1 MKRIIIISLCLF
13 VLTSCTNFINETIY
27 DKVLTEESPTE
38 TINFIGNIQ
47 ANGALPSTIFELVKN
62 DQTRSALPTI
72 SNLSLFATATTSDGS
87 LNRTGIFLESSHN
100 IRFSISLSTGHTW
113 TITCGLKTS
122 NGAIVFSDSCQVTI
136 TNDNPVFSY
145 NFQPQITEG
154 SGSVNLPI
162 TLENGTNID
171 HITATCPSSSWNA
184 SVDDI
189 SSPSLV
195 ASDIPC
201 GSYEVT
207 INFYENSNI
216 LKYSTT
222 QSITVLNSLTTDTW
236 ISDESGLI
244 NDDGV
249 FNLTNSLIDQ
259 YIRTIF
265 YIGNTGL
272 GSEGLGSE
280 PSDTNGSGSPYEPFE
295 SLSKAIDLI
304 ASTGDSTKNYQ
315 IFISGPLKGK
325 QTLTSSLD
333 NKAASITIQG
343 LNGLDEN
350 KIPKDSLNGNQA
362 DTTLTVETSVP
373 ISIKNLKITGG
384 KGVNGGGLYLENQ
397 SVVKLLDGT
406 LITENEATSGGGVY
420 NEGTLFMSGSAMIG
434 KSTSTIATS
443 SSYGNIATSS
453 GAGIYSNSGSK
464 IYLGY
469 TSWTSTSDNSPS
481 ELTGGVCGNYLS
493 NSEISSAYGGGI
505 YNQGQLYINS
515 GNISYNY
522 AINGAGI
529 YTKSNITMTGGTI
542 KGNEGNEGNSS
553 GKGGGVYVSFVSD
566 VSNGTTFT
574 MSGDSKILD
583 NKNMNEGAGIY
594 LDYDNCKLVMKGGEI
609 RGNIAK
615 THGGAVYMHS
625 DLQISGSSYIPYGG
639 AVNNND
645 IYMLNFH
652 AKITITGSL
661 SNREA
666 DKLISITPKENL
678 PNTYTEGTTLLYADS
693 GVSLVNELSKFR
705 VTPDS
710 NGKEWSIDTNGNLS
724 SHTYITKE
732 TLANFSPNNK
742 TPYNITVDSSF
753 GNTEVNSLLSTIK
766 GNVGEGT
773 ILDLS
778 NSTATSISEWLYSG
792 VSSITLPATLS
803 SIYSLPSQFF
813 QGADTLTEIIVPES
827 NTVYCSQNG
836 VLYTKDMTGLI
847 KYPAAKKGDSFTLPG
862 EVRQLYYE
870 AFYGNKNLTT
880 INGLT
885 QITSFINNDS
895 DGVFSKCEKL
905 VEIDLSGLSSTCSTL
920 SAYTIRNSKALKK
933 VTLSSNITTI
943 EFACFQ
949 SLSNLEE
956 VHFKTNTPPS
966 IKFEASSVPTA
977 PDHYKNFKDC
987 PNVKFYVPSDAVAAY
1002 KNATGDNGICHPDYN
1017 GAATTKEG
1025 LQALIIG
1032 E

>member
-1 MKRIIIISLCLF
+1 M
-13 VLTSCTNFINETIY
+13 LTSCTNFINETIY
-27 DKVLTEESPTE
+27 DKVSTEENPTE

-47 ANGALPSTIFELVKN
+47 ANGALPSTIFELAKN

-87 LNRTGIFLESSHN
+87 LNRTGNFLESSHN

-136 TNDNPVFSY
+136 TNDNPVFSH

-154 SGSVNLPI
+154 SGSGSVNLPI
-162 TLENGTNID
+162 TLEDGTNID
-171 HITATCPSSSWNA
+171 HITATCPSSLWNA

-249 FNLTNSLIDQ
+249 FNLTKSLIDQ

-265 YIGNTGL
+265 YIGAT
-272 GSEGLGSE
+272 GLGSE

-315 IFISGPLKGK
+315 FFISGTLEGK

-384 KGVNGGGLYLENQ
+384 KGANGGGLYLENQ
-397 SVVKLLDGT
+397 SVVKILDGT
-406 LITENEATSGGGVY
+406 LITENEADFGGGVY
-420 NEGTLFMSGSAMIG
+420 NQGTLFMSGSAMIG

-453 GAGIYSNSGSK
+453 GAGIYSISGSK

-493 NSEISSAYGGGI
+493 NSVSATAYGGGI
-505 YNQGQLYINS
+505 YTQGQLYINS

-529 YTKSNITMTGGTI
+529 YTESNITMTGGTI
-542 KGNEGNEGNSS
+542 KGNEGNTS
-553 GKGGGVYVSFVSD
+553 GDGGGVCVY
-566 VSNGTTFT
+566 NGKTFT

-583 NKNMNEGAGIY
+583 NKNMDEGAGIY
-594 LDYDNCKLVMKGGEI
+594 LDFDNCKLVMKGGEI
-609 RGNIAK
+609 SGNIAK
-615 THGGAVYMHS
+615 TNGGAVYMHDYNDTYHS

-645 IYMLNFH
+645 IYMLDFH

-666 DKLISITPKENL
+666 DKLISITPKE
-678 PNTYTEGTTLLYADS
+678 YKDGTTLLKADS

-766 GNVGEGT
+766 NNVGEGT

-778 NSTATSISEWLYSG
+778 NSSATSISEWLYSG

-813 QGADTLTEIIVPES
+813 QGANTLTEINVPVS
-827 NTVYCSQNG
+827 NTVYRSQDG

-847 KYPAAKKGDSFTLPG
+847 KYPAAKEGDSFTLPG

-870 AFYGNKNLTT
+870 AFYGNKNITT

-895 DGVFSKCEKL
+895 DAVFSKCEKL
-905 VEIDLSGLSSTCSTL
+905 EEIDLSGLTCSTL
-920 SAYTIRNSKALKK
+920 SEYTIQNSKALKK
-933 VTLSSNITTI
+933 VTLSENITTI
-943 EFACFQ
+943 GYACFQ

-956 VHFKTNTPPS
+956 VYFKTNTPPS
-966 IKFEASSVPTA
+966 IKNNSSDPKY
-977 PDHYKNFKDC
+977 YKNFKDC
-987 PNVKFYVPSDAVAAY
+987 TNVKFYVPSDAVAAY
-1002 KNATGDNGICHPDYN
+1002 QNATGENGICNPDYN
-1017 GAATTKEG
+1017 GAATTTEG

>member
-1 MKRIIIISLCLF
+1 M
-13 VLTSCTNFINETIY
+13 LTSCTNFINETIY
-27 DKVLTEESPTE
+27 DKVSTEESPTE

-87 LNRTGIFLESSHN
+87 LNRTGNFLESSHN

-154 SGSVNLPI
+154 SGSGSVNLPI
-162 TLENGTNID
+162 TLEDGTNID
-171 HITATCPSSSWNA
+171 HITATCPSSLWNA

-236 ISDESGLI
+236 ISDGSGLI

-249 FNLTNSLIDQ
+249 FNLTKSLIDQ

-272 GSEGLGSE
+272 GSEGFGSEGFGSE

-315 IFISGPLKGK
+315 IFISGTLEGN

-343 LNGLDEN
+343 LNGLDKN
-350 KIPKDSLNGNQA
+350 KIPQDSLNGNQA
-362 DTTLTVETSVP
+362 GTTLTVETSVP

-420 NEGTLFMSGSAMIG
+420 NKGTLFMSGSAIIG

-443 SSYGNIATSS
+443 SYYGNKATSY
-453 GAGIYSNSGSK
+453 GAGIYSISGSK

-493 NSEISSAYGGGI
+493 NNEISSAYGGGI
-505 YNQGQLYINS
+505 YTQGQLYIDS

-529 YTKSNITMTGGTI
+529 YTESNITMTGGTI
-542 KGNEGNEGNSS
+542 KGNEGNTS
-553 GKGGGVYVSFVSD
+553 GDGGGVYV
-566 VSNGTTFT
+566 NKGTFT

-583 NKNMNEGAGIY
+583 NKNMDEGAGIY
-594 LDYDNCKLVMKGGEI
+594 LYIYNCKLVMKGGEI
-609 RGNIAK
+609 SGNIAK
-615 THGGAVYMHS
+615 TNGGAVYMHDYNDTYHS

-645 IYMLNFH
+645 IFMLDFN

-666 DKLISITPKENL
+666 DNLISITPKE
-678 PNTYTEGTTLLYADS
+678 YKDGTTLLKADS

-710 NGKEWSIDTNGNLS
+710 NGKEWLIDTNGNLS

-732 TLANFSPNNK
+732 TLANFSPNKK
-742 TPYNITVDSSF
+742 TSYNITVDSSF
-753 GNTEVNSLLSTIK
+753 GNTEVNSLLSKIK
-766 GNVGEGT
+766 YNVGEGT

-778 NSTATSISEWLYSG
+778 NSSATSISEWLYSG

-813 QGADTLTEIIVPES
+813 QGAYTLTEINVPVS
-827 NTVYCSQNG
+827 NTVYCSQDG
-836 VLYTKDMTGLI
+836 VLYTKEMTTLI
-847 KYPAAKKGDSFTLPG
+847 KYPAAKEGDSFTLP
-862 EVRQLYYE
+862 ETVKQLYYQ
-870 AFYGNKNLTT
+870 AFWSNKNLTT

-885 QITSFINNDS
+885 QITGFHNNNS
-895 DGVFSKCEKL
+895 DGVFSNCEKL
-905 VEIDLSGLSSTCSTL
+905 VEIDLSGISSSCSTL
-920 SAYTIRNSKALKK
+920 SAYTIIDSKALQK

-966 IKFEASSVPTA
+966 IKNNSTDPKY
-977 PDHYKNFKDC
+977 YKNFKDC
-987 PNVKFYVPSDAVAAY
+987 PKVKFYVPSDAVKTY
-1002 KNATGDNGICHPDYN
+1002 KNATGDNGICNPDYN
-1017 GAATTKEG
+1017 GAATTTEE